1 MLFFT
6 QKFSFYPLVLELSI
20 CFADLKAT
28 NHRKETGL
36 YKVLSDIH
44 VITTGII
51 FIIITHGSR
60 LADKEITLHV
70 HVKHTN
76 YTDWQSMRIEDWLD
90 CLKKI
95 TWQMRKQTQRDTNL
109 HIRWGSV
116 KNNHAVYMYMIFD
129 EQLCSISIISL
140 ALYFR
145 NLSKHGYALGG
156 NQANYHF
163 SVIKLKSN
171 KVTHIVYYWERK

>member
-1 MLFFT
+1 MLFF
-6 QKFSFYPLVLELSI
+6 KKLFSFCLLELNI

-51 FIIITHGSR
+51 FIIITHGGR
-60 LADKEITLHV
+60 PADKEIALHV

-76 YTDWQSMRIEDWLD
+76 YADWQSMRIEDWLD
-90 CLKKI
+90 CLEKI

-109 HIRWGSV
+109 HRVRECEKQSYAIMQYTCT
-116 KNNHAVYMYMIFD
+116 VYDIWWTTLFHFHY
-129 EQLCSISIISL
+129 ISCIIL
-140 ALYFR
+140 QEL
-145 NLSKHGYALGG
+145 
-156 NQANYHF
+156 
-163 SVIKLKSN
+163 V
-171 KVTHIVYYWERK
+171 